1 MNGKKE
7 KTPHDISTD
16 GKKKK
21 STENPTPF
29 RNKKTLKLRVEGLFS
44 I

>member
-21 STENPTPF
+21 VQKIQHHF
-29 RNKKTLKLRVEGLFS
+29 VIKKTLKLRVEGLFS